1 MKKKLLWLGMFCLFS
16 CFVYGQTVINT
27 NHPNNNGNGSVTFN
41 VQNTNGFDIIITGIQ
56 CHLGSIATNNLELLY
71 RTTPF
76 VDNAPPWDFGTV
88 GAGQNGWISAGTG
101 VVSNSNTAN
110 GIVPALTSLSLT
122 IPAGAT
128 YQLGFSATTMQ
139 YSSLVSGAGTNT
151 FSGGGVNLIT
161 GDGISWGGVV
171 YPSTP
176 ANYPRGLIGGITF
189 IPAVPC
195 TSPPTAG
202 AVSAANNPICPSVNN
217 TLSILG
223 GTGGTGQTYQWQSS
237 LTGAPGSFADIAG
250 ATNSTY
256 IASQT
261 ANTHYRVYMTCGGL
275 SDTSAA
281 LLVNT
286 SNFIN
291 CYCTS
296 SATSTGDEEILN
308 VSIGTLN
315 NSSTCSSTGGPGSV
329 QNMYSNYTAL
339 PATTL
344 ARTVSYNLNVQVG
357 TCGGNYSNMTK
368 VFIDYNQNG
377 LFSDPG
383 EEVYASATFTVG
395 PHNEI
400 GTVLIPVT
408 ATLGNTRMRVIT
420 VETTVISSITPCG
433 TYTWGETEDYFVNIA
448 PAPTCP
454 QPTLFTNLGATNTE
468 IELGWTVGGAET
480 SWQIQY
486 GPQGFALGTGDSVVA
501 GTNPFTLTG
510 LTPNSFYQVYVM
522 AICSSTDSSYYTG
535 PLSFNTYNQG
545 IYMDWSTD
553 CSPAGFINIAS
564 TGTDLV
570 LTDDSE
576 IGMALPFPILY
587 QGTLVT
593 DCTIGNNGGMALGTT
608 TADIGYGG
616 NMTTQPGTF
625 IFPWGDDL
633 DDETGNV
640 YYQTN
645 GTAPNRTFIVQWD
658 NICNF
663 SGSAGA
669 PAVTFQV
676 QFDEAT
682 GKIWFV
688 YDDVVFGAPNAF
700 DDYAASA
707 DIGVSGPNQD
717 LNVSNDNA
725 SYLQN
730 NSCVEFY
737 YTDCPKPKNFVT
749 TFLGPDEIQFGWT
762 AGFSNETNWIIEYG
776 LQGFTPGTGT
786 ILNETNSFT
795 TITTLSQ
802 LTQYTIYIYA
812 NCANGDTSL
821 ALIHNFTTLPYCSN
835 PSGLAGATDIDSL
848 ELTWNWTASSVAFP
862 VTAFNIQYGMNG
874 FTLGSGEIVPAGGID
889 FSDTIYDT
897 NLMGSGVYQIYVQ
910 AECDNGTTIDTSGWV
925 GPISV
930 IMPLTNDIV
939 CDQEALQLGETYTF
953 NNNGAGVS
961 LNEANIAPAAT
972 GSQMTDGWVNSTLNG
987 TLWYTFVAPASG
999 SVRINSTALPYNGQ
1013 AAVYTATNCADF
1025 NTFTVVAANDDAIGG
1040 TSLAPNFTVCGL
1052 NPGSTYYIMYDKFDG
1067 TSGNFGLSVS
1077 AIVLEGGSALPL
1089 TDVCT
1094 GEVIDLF
1101 STITGNNTGGD
1112 WSSSIAAVDASITGS
1127 MFNTSG
1133 LAYQTFNLEYRVTD
1147 GCAYDSIVSQVKI
1160 FPLSNAGQ
1168 DGVITACKNEPIDLL
1183 AGLNGNTDLN
1193 GDWYDPSNVLMPNSQ
1208 ITTAAFPGQYNYDYI
1223 SGNGVCPDDSANV
1236 VVTVLGNCDWMSI
1249 DESALEQVSIYPN
1262 PSTGVVFIE
1271 STFSTGNF
1279 HLVVTDVNGR
1289 TVQTPQNTIASG
1301 TNTVNLKDVERGTY
1315 FFTLSTENAEKVFR
1329 VVIQ

>member
-1 MKKKLLWLGMFCLFS
+1 MFCLFS
-16 CFVYGQTVINT
+16 CFIYGQTVINT

-101 VVSNSNTAN
+101 FVSNSNTAN

-139 YSSLVSGAGTNT
+139 YSSLTGGINT

-237 LTGAPGSFADIAG
+237 STGAPGSFANIAG

-256 IASQT
+256 IANQT

-291 CYCTS
+291 CYCN
-296 SATSTGDEEILN
+296 SASTSTADEEITN

-315 NSSTCSSTGGPGSV
+315 NASTCSSTGGPGSV
-329 QNMYSNYTAL
+329 QNQYSNYTAL
-339 PATTL
+339 PATNL
-344 ARTVSYNLNVQVG
+344 AQTVSYPLNVQVG
-357 TCGGNYSNMTK
+357 TCGGSFNNMTK
-368 VFIDYNQNG
+368 VYIDYNQNG

-383 EEVYASATFTVG
+383 EEVYASPTFTAG
-395 PHNEI
+395 PHLES
-400 GTVLIPVT
+400 GTVVIPLT
-408 ATLGNTRMRVIT
+408 ATPGNTRMRVIT
-420 VETTVISSITPCG
+420 VETTVIGSITPCG

-454 QPTLFTNLGATNTE
+454 QPTLVTNLGATNTE

-510 LTPNSFYQVYVM
+510 LNPNSFYQVYVM
-522 AICSSTDSSYYTG
+522 AICSATDSSYYTG
-535 PLSFNTYNQG
+535 PVSFNTYNQG
-545 IYMDWSTD
+545 VYIDWSED
-553 CSPAGFINIAS
+553 CPSGGFVDIS
-564 TGTDLV
+564 TTGTNLNT
-570 LTDDSE
+570 TDDSE
-576 IGMALPFPILY
+576 VGMALPFPVLY
-587 QGTLVT
+587 QGSLIN
-593 DCTIGNNGGMALGTT
+593 DITIGNNGGIVLGSQ
-608 TADIGYGG
+608 TAQVGYNMVPG
-616 NMTTQPGTF
+616 NGLYPYVQDMNTPYDG
-625 IFPWGDDL
+625 
-633 DDETGNV
+633 V
-640 YYQTN
+640 YYQTF
-645 GTAPNRTFIVQWD
+645 GVAPNRKFVVMWSDVAHFFSSLGTDGTTFELI
-658 NICNF
+658 I
-663 SGSAGA
+663 
-669 PAVTFQV
+669 
-676 QFDEAT
+676 DEAT
-682 GKIWFV
+682 NEFYYV
-688 YDDVVFGAPNAF
+688 YDDVNHDNAF
-700 DDYAASA
+700 YDNGA
-707 DIGVSGPNQD
+707 DAEIGVRGAQNLD
-717 LNVSNDNA
+717 VSMN
-725 SYLQN
+725 SSTYLQN
-730 NSCVEFY
+730 NSCVHFY

-762 AGFSNETNWIIEYG
+762 PGTSNETNWIIEYG
-776 LQGFTPGTGT
+776 AQGFTPGMGT
-786 ILNETNSFT
+786 FLNETSSFSS
-795 TITTLSQ
+795 ITSLTQ

-821 ALIHNFTTLPYCSN
+821 ALVHNFTTLPYCSN
-835 PSGLAGATDIDSL
+835 PSGLNGTTDADSL
-848 ELTWNWTASSVAFP
+848 ELTWNWTPSSVAYP
-862 VTAFNIQYGMNG
+862 VTAFNIQYGMTG

-889 FSDTIYDT
+889 LSDTIFDT
-897 NLMGSGVYQIYVQ
+897 DLMGSGVYQVYIQ
-910 AECDNGTTIDTSGWV
+910 AECFDGSVLDTSGWV

-930 IMPLTNDIV
+930 VMPLTNDIV
-939 CDQEALQLGETYTF
+939 CNQETVQLGETYTF
-953 NNNGAGVS
+953 NNNGAAVS
-961 LNEANIAPAAT
+961 LNETNIAPAAT
-972 GSQMTDGWVNSTLNG
+972 GSQTTDGWINSTLNG
-987 TLWYTFVAPASG
+987 TLWYTFTAPASG

-1013 AAVYTATNCADF
+1013 AAVYTAANCGDF
-1025 NTFTVVAANDDAIGG
+1025 NTFTMIAANDDEIGG

-1052 NPGSTYYIMYDKFDG
+1052 TPGSTYYIMYDKFDG
-1067 TSGNFGLSVS
+1067 TSGNFSMNVT

-1089 TDVCT
+1089 TNVCSGT
-1094 GEVIDLF
+1094 MVDLF
-1101 STITGNNTGGD
+1101 TTITGNNTGGD
-1112 WSSSIAAVDASITGS
+1112 WSSSIAAVDASIMGS

-1133 LAYQTFNLEYRVTD
+1133 LAYQTFNLQYRVTD

-1160 FPLSNAGQ
+1160 FPPSNAGQ
-1168 DGVITACKNEPIDLL
+1168 DGVIIACKNEPIDLL
-1183 AGLNGNTDLN
+1183 AGLNGNSDLN
-1193 GDWYDPSNVLMPNSQ
+1193 GAWYDPSNALLPNSQ
-1208 ITTAAFPGQYNYDYI
+1208 ITTAVFPGQYNFDYI
-1223 SGNGVCPDDSANV
+1223 SGNGVCPNDSANV
-1236 VVTVLGNCDWMSI
+1236 VVTVLGNCDWLSVN
-1249 DESALEQVSIYPN
+1249 ENALEQVTIYPN
-1262 PSTGVVFIE
+1262 PSTGVVFVE

-1279 HLVVTDVNGR
+1279 QLVVTDVNGR
-1289 TVQTPQNTIASG
+1289 KVQTPQNTISAG
-1301 TNTVNLKDVERGTY
+1301 TNTVNLKEVERGTY

>member
-1 MKKKLLWLGMFCLFS
+1 MNKKLLWLGLFSLFS
-16 CFVYGQTVINT
+16 CFIYGQTTINT

-56 CHLGSIATNNLELLY
+56 CHLGTTATNNIELLY

-76 VDNAPPWDFGTV
+76 SDFAAPWDFGTV
-88 GAGQNGWISAGTG
+88 GSGQNGWISAGTG

-110 GIVPALTSLSLT
+110 GIVTALSSLSLT

-128 YQLGFSATTMQ
+128 YELGLSATTMQ
-139 YSSLVSGAGTNT
+139 YSSLTSGGGTNT
-151 FSGGGVNLIT
+151 FSGGGVNLLT
-161 GDGISWGGVV
+161 GDGISWGGTV

-202 AVSAANNPICPSVNN
+202 TVSAANNPICPSVNN
-217 TLSILG
+217 TLSLLG

-237 LTGAPGSFADIAG
+237 LTGALGSYTNIGG

-261 ANTHYRVYMTCGGL
+261 TDTYYRCYMTCGGM
-275 SDTSAA
+275 SDTTAGF
-281 LLVNT
+281 LVNT

-308 VSIGTLN
+308 VSLGTLN
-315 NSSTCSSTGGPGSV
+315 NSSTCSTTGGPGSV
-329 QNMYSNYTAL
+329 QNQYSNYTAL
-339 PATTL
+339 PATNL
-344 ARTVSYNLNVQVG
+344 ARGVNYGLNVQVG
-357 TCGGNYSNMTK
+357 TCGGSYSNMTK
-368 VFIDYNQNG
+368 VYIDYNQNG

-383 EEVYASATFTVG
+383 EEVYASATSTAG

-400 GTVLIPVT
+400 GTIIIPMT

-420 VETTVISSITPCG
+420 VETTVIGNITPCG
-433 TYTWGETEDYFVNIA
+433 TYSWGETEDYFVNIA

-454 QPTLFTNLGATNTE
+454 QPTVLTNLGATNTD
-468 IELGWTVGGAET
+468 IELSWTAGGSET

-486 GPQGFALGTGDSVVA
+486 GPPGFALGTGDSVVA
-501 GTNPFTLTG
+501 STNPFTLTN
-510 LTPNSFYQVYVM
+510 LTPNSFYQVYVL

-545 IYMDWSTD
+545 TYMDWSTD
-553 CSPAGFINIAS
+553 CPAAGFINIAA

-576 IGMALPFPILY
+576 VGMALPFPILY

-608 TADIGYGG
+608 TAQIGYGG
-616 NMTTQPGTF
+616 NMTTLAGNF

-663 SGSAGA
+663 SGSVGA
-669 PAVTFQV
+669 PTVTFQV

-688 YDDVVFGAPNAF
+688 YDDVVFGAPNAA
-700 DDYAASA
+700 DDYAANA

-725 SYLQN
+725 TYLQN

-749 TFLGPDEIQFGWT
+749 TFLGADEIQFGWT

-776 LQGFTPGTGT
+776 PQGFTPGTGT
-786 ILNETNSFT
+786 ILNETNSFSS
-795 TITTLSQ
+795 ISSLIQ
-802 LTQYTIYIYA
+802 LTDYTIYIYA

-821 ALIHNFTTLPYCSN
+821 ALTHDFTTLPYCSN
-835 PSGLAGATDIDSL
+835 PASIGGTSSPDSL
-848 ELTWNWTASSVAFP
+848 KLTWSWTESSP
-862 VTAFNIQYGMNG
+862 VYPIQSFNIQYGMTG
-874 FTLGSGEIVPAGGID
+874 FQLGAGTIVPANGTN
-889 FSDTIYDT
+889 FADTVFDAT
-897 NLMGSGVYQIYVQ
+897 LMGSGVYQVYIQ
-910 AECDNGTTIDTSGWV
+910 ALCSTGDTSAFS
-925 GPISV
+925 GPITIV
-930 IMPLTNDIV
+930 MPLTNDVV
-939 CDQEALQLGETYTF
+939 CSQEALALGTTYTF
-953 NNNGAGVS
+953 NNNGAAVS
-961 LNEANIAPAAT
+961 LNETNIAPPAT
-972 GSQMTDGWVNSTLNG
+972 GAQTTTGWINSTLNG
-987 TLWYTFVAPASG
+987 TLWYTFVAPPSG
-999 SVRINSTALPYNGQ
+999 SVRINSTAINYNGQ
-1013 AAVYTATNCADF
+1013 AAVYSATNCADF
-1025 NTFTVVAANDDAIGG
+1025 NTFSFVAANDDAIGG
-1040 TSLAPNFTVCGL
+1040 TSVAPNFTVCGL
-1052 NPGSTYYIMYDKFDG
+1052 TPGTTYYVMYDKFDG
-1067 TSGNFGLSVS
+1067 TSGNFSLNVS
-1077 AIVLEGGSALPL
+1077 AIVLEGGTANPL

-1094 GEVIDLF
+1094 GTVLDLF
-1101 STITGNNTGGD
+1101 TTISGNNTGGV
-1112 WSSSIAAVDASITGS
+1112 WSSSIAAVNASIQGS
-1127 MFNTSG
+1127 MFNTAG
-1133 LAYQTFNLEYRVTD
+1133 LAYQTFNLQYRVTD

-1160 FPLSNAGQ
+1160 FQLSNAGQ
-1168 DGVITACKNEPIDLL
+1168 DGVITACKNEPVNLIS
-1183 AGLNGNTDLN
+1183 GLNGNTDLN
-1193 GDWYDPSNVLMPNSQ
+1193 GDWYDPSNVLMPDASI
-1208 ITTAAFPGQYNYDYI
+1208 ITSNFPGQYNYDYI
-1223 SGNGVCPDDSANV
+1223 SGNGVCPDDTANV
-1236 VVTVLGNCDWMSI
+1236 VVTVTSCNWLSV
-1249 DESALEQVSIYPN
+1249 DENALEEISIYPN
-1262 PSTGVVFIE
+1262 PSTGVLFIE
-1271 STFSTGNF
+1271 SGFTGNF
-1279 HLVVTDVNGR
+1279 NLVITDINGR
-1289 TVQTPQNTIASG
+1289 TVQTGQNTISTG

-1315 FFTLSTENAEKVFR
+1315 FFKLSSDNAEKVFR
-1329 VVIQ
+1329 IVIQ